1 MGLAGSRGIV
11 GLPGQRGERG
21 FPGLPGPSVSA
32 HVNTV
37 YSVIYIYVHI
47 KLPFVFGQV
56 KSV

>member
-37 YSVIYIYVHI
+37 YSVIYIHVHI
-47 KLPFVFGQV
+47 KLPFV
-56 KSV
+56 SV